1 MSQIDLPPSK
11 APEWRRWQSGL
22 FGGIGNTAVTVVTL
36 AGLLWLLAPVL
47 QWLVIDAVWNG
58 TAQACEA
65 DTAGACWTF
74 IGTKLR
80 FILFGFFPPDLQWRP
95 ALVVLGIAVLLVF
108 SALPRF
114 WTIRLIPVWVAALVL
129 SWFLMA
135 GTSIAPLPVSTNQWG
150 GLPITLGVAIAGL
163 AFAFPIALLLAL
175 ARQSNMGLLR
185 ICAIAF
191 IEVLRGIPMI
201 AVLYIAMLIVPMA
214 VPGGSLIDKLL
225 RAQIGVTL
233 FFSAYLA
240 EVIRA
245 GLQVVPNGQTEA
257 AAALGLDYW
266 KAIRLIVL
274 PQALR
279 AVIPAIV
286 NLSIGILLNT
296 SLLAV
301 IGIFDLLNTART
313 AATDPLWLGFYTESY
328 VFTALIYFMICF
340 SGSRYSLWLERYLG
354 RSHKG

>member
-11 APEWRRWQSGL
+11 APEWRRWKTGL
-22 FGGIGNTAVTVVTL
+22 FGSITNTFITIAALIV
-36 AGLLWLLAPVL
+36 LLWLSAPIL
-47 QWLVIDAVWNG
+47 RWLIEDAVWHG
-58 TAQACEA
+58 DAQACAQE
-65 DTAGACWTF
+65 TAGACWTF
-74 IGTKLR
+74 IGAKMR

-95 ALVVLGIAVLLVF
+95 ALCVALIVALLVF

-114 WTIRLIPVWVAALVL
+114 WTVKLFPLWMAALGGC
-129 SWFLMA
+129 WALMA
-135 GTSIAPLPVSTNQWG
+135 GTLTLPRVSTNQWG
-150 GLPITLGVAIAGL
+150 GLPITLTVAIAGL
-163 AFAFPIALLLAL
+163 AFAFPVALLLAL

-185 ICAIAF
+185 ILAVGF

-201 AVLYIAMLIVPMA
+201 AVLYIAMLIIPMA
-214 VPGGSLIDKLL
+214 VPGGGLIDKLL
-225 RAQIGVTL
+225 RAQFGITL

-245 GLQVVPNGQTEA
+245 GLQVVPQGQTEA
-257 AAALGLDYW
+257 AAALGMRYW
-266 KAIRLIVL
+266 QIVRLIAL

-301 IGIFDLLNTART
+301 IGIFDLLNTAKT

-328 VFTALIYFMICF
+328 VFTALIYFLICF
-340 SGSRYSLWLERYLG
+340 SGSRYSLWLERHLG
-354 RSHKG
+354 ASQKH

>member
-1 MSQIDLPPSK
+1 MSEIDLPPSR
-11 APEWRRWQSGL
+11 APEWRLWQSGL

-36 AGLLWLLAPVL
+36 AVLLWLLAPVL
-47 QWLVIDAVWNG
+47 RWLLIDAVWSG
-58 TAQACEA
+58 TAQACGA
-65 DTAGACWTF
+65 DTAGACWVF

-80 FILFGFFPPDLQWRP
+80 FVLFGFFPPDLQWRP
-95 ALVVLGIAVLLVF
+95 AVVVLGIAVLLVF

-114 WTIRLIPVWVAALVL
+114 WTIRLIPVWLAALVL
-129 SWFLMA
+129 SWLLMA
-135 GTSIAPLPVSTNQWG
+135 GTIAPPSVSTNHWG

-245 GLQVVPNGQTEA
+245 GLQVVPTGQTEA
-257 AAALGLDYW
+257 AAALGFGYW
-266 KAIRLIVL
+266 KTTRLIVL

-279 AVIPAIV
+279 AVIPAVV

-328 VFTALIYFMICF
+328 VFTALIYFIICF
-340 SGSRYSLWLERYLG
+340 SGSRYSLWLERYLR
-354 RSHKG
+354 RSQRG